1 MTFAAFLGVIMFT
14 LLISIAALHIAW
26 GFGVVWPA
34 RNERQLVSW
43 VVGAK
48 GVQKMPPL
56 SQCLIAGTGIACFAF
71 VALLLSDT
79 VASPLS
85 AKWVDMLGMLTA
97 FTFAGRG
104 IAGYFPSWR
113 RRFSQQPFATFDQY
127 SFAPLCLLL
136 AAGFA
141 ALVLFR
147 IIP

>member
-1 MTFAAFLGVIMFT
+1 MTFASFLGVIMFT
-14 LLISIAALHIAW
+14 LLFSIGVLHIVW

-48 GVQKMPPL
+48 GAQKMPPF
-56 SQCLIAGTGIACFAF
+56 SQCLIAGVGIILFGV
-71 VALLLSDT
+71 VALLLGNA
-79 VASPLS
+79 VRSPLS

-97 FTFAGRG
+97 FMFAGRG

-136 AAGFA
+136 AAGYVI
-141 ALVLFR
+141 LILFR